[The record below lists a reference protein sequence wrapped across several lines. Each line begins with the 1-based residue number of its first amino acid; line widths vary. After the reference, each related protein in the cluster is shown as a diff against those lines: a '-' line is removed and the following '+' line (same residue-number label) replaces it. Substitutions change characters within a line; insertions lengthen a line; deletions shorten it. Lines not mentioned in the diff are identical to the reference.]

1 MTYEWNAGDISN
13 IITISSAA
21 LASVLMVLFRSR
33 CIRISL
39 CCGLW
44 SCDRVVQEHTI
55 FLCGILSSNA
65 LATVGG
71 GVCRILLTILENY

>member
-44 SCDRVVQEHTI
+44 SCDRVVQEQDEEAEEEA
-55 FLCGILSSNA
+55 NA
-65 LATVGG
+65 DQP
-71 GVCRILLTILENY
+71 

>member
-33 CIRISL
+33 CSRISL

-44 SCDRVVQEHTI
+44 SCNRVVQEQDEEAEEEA
-55 FLCGILSSNA
+55 NA
-65 LATVGG
+65 DQP
-71 GVCRILLTILENY
+71 

>member
-1 MTYEWNAGDISN
+1 MAYEWNAGDINN

-33 CIRISL
+33 CSHISL

-44 SCDRVVQEHTI
+44 SCDRVVQEQDEEPEEEA
-55 FLCGILSSNA
+55 NA
-65 LATVGG
+65 DQP
-71 GVCRILLTILENY
+71 

>member
-33 CIRISL
+33 CIRITL

-44 SCDRVVQEHTI
+44 SCDRVVQEQAELQIRSGST
-55 FLCGILSSNA
+55 LPRSVSNGSRRPVREA
-65 LATVGG
+65 
-71 GVCRILLTILENY
+71 

>member
-33 CIRISL
+33 CSRISL
-39 CCGLW
+39 CFGLW
-44 SCDRVVQEHTI
+44 SCDRVVQEQDEEPEEEA
-55 FLCGILSSNA
+55 NA
-65 LATVGG
+65 DQP
-71 GVCRILLTILENY
+71 